1 MGLLLGE
8 QGVFVYMQDYFGLE
22 IFFFFSRKN
31 PVGLRNSAQPCLTYG

>member
-22 IFFFFSRKN
+22 IFFFF
-31 PVGLRNSAQPCLTYG
+31 PVKILLA